1 MLKDMMPHFE
11 LFQPADLDN
20 VFDLLDRFGE
30 DCWTIAGGHDSLDWF
45 KDRSKQPSAVIDLA
59 GVPGLE
65 GVWESDTGIEIG
77 AMTTLTTIERH
88 PVIQERYGL
97 LAEAARAV
105 ASPQIRNSG
114 TLGGNVCQD
123 TRCWYYRYGLS
134 CYRAGGNTCY
144 ANTPVGINREHCLFG
159 ASRCVAVTPSD
170 TAPALV
176 ALDASMVIRNSGG
189 ERVVAAEDFFMKPSV
204 DITRMTVLQP
214 DDLLTQIRIPDTW
227 AGTSFYFE
235 KVADRGSWDFALVNV
250 AAALKLQGDR
260 IDGARIVC
268 GGVQTTPRR
277 LAAVEALIT
286 GRTKDEETAELA
298 GALAVRGAKPLNH
311 NHFKVPLMRNLV
323 KRAVRDA

>member
-214 DDLLTQIRIPDTW
+214 DDLLTQIRIPNTW